1 MRSRRRSTSVAV
13 RAGVAVGVAGLA
25 LVGVSVPAATAQDRV
40 VRADRAEA
48 RACYNALLPAG
59 TAGVDRREVT
69 STVDGLVQAR
79 LAPGGGGREGDW
91 DVAVFDEAG
100 GIVAASSALR
110 SRELAESFV
119 TKGQR
124 LVVQACRYAGPAG
137 TATLGVDFLALTPQ
151 GTPTAAE
158 RAEVV
163 RVETPRREDKD
174 TLLGLD
180 LDLTEK
186 GDATGVEVVLAG
198 DADRETLRAS
208 GLGYTTVDA
217 DLSRTS
223 REAAARD
230 RAYAARGRASGL
242 PSRRTSYRH
251 LYEYEH
257 ELKEL
262 ARGNPRLVRAFTLA
276 EPTPEG
282 RDVVA
287 VEIAR
292 DVDTAA
298 DGKPVN
304 LLMGVHHA
312 REWPAGEHA
321 IEWAHELVNGH
332 HRDNSIR
339 SLVAK
344 TRNVVV
350 PIVNPDGFSVSRE
363 AEPKGDFTRFDYE
376 MKRKNC
382 RADDS
387 PPQLRTGVCRANP
400 GGTARGTDPN
410 RNYAGFWGGA
420 GAGVTW
426 NSETFRGS
434 APFSEPETRNVRA
447 LVSSRAVTNLITL
460 HTYGNLVLRPPGVA
474 AVRAPLEEPVVKAL
488 GDRMASRNGYDSIPS
503 WGLYDTTGTTED
515 WSYWA
520 TGGFGFTF
528 EINPGGFHPPYEDAV
543 VAEYTGAAPAAGAG
557 RGGNRAAF
565 LDMLTNAAD
574 PAAHSTLVGTA
585 PAGHQLKVH
594 KTFRTPTSPVR
605 QPDGSTTPPI
615 QVTDTVESTYSSTGG
630 RFTWSVNPSTRPYV
644 AGRYGRD
651 PQGPPQAAVALAN
664 PPGVPA
670 ENTSFPG
677 NPVAERIPFT
687 VQAPPAADNGRFD
700 VSVSWGSTRTDW
712 DLYVLNAAG
721 QVVTQSARGGTNSER
736 ATLLDPPAGEYT
748 AVLVNY
754 EQADPAN
761 PDDWTAGRVE
771 FASPVPPTY
780 GVEEA
785 YTLTCTDRQGRVV
798 GLTDVFVDR
807 GETVDVGEVCAD
819 PTRAAK
825 QRRR

>member
-1 MRSRRRSTSVAV
+1 MRSRHRSTRVVV
-13 RAGVAVGVAGLA
+13 RAGVAVGVVGLA
-25 LVGVSVPAATAQDRV
+25 LVGVAVPPATAQDRE
-40 VRADRAEA
+40 VRADRSAF
-48 RACYNALLPAG
+48 RACHASLLPAG

-69 STVDGLVQAR
+69 SEVDGLVQAR
-79 LAPGGGGREGDW
+79 LAPGNGREGDW
-91 DVAVFDEAG
+91 DLAVFDKASG
-100 GIVAASSALR
+100 AVVAASAALR

-119 TKGQR
+119 RKGQQ
-124 LVVQACRYAGPAG
+124 LVVQACRYDGPSR

-151 GTPTAAE
+151 GTPTTAE

-163 RVETPRREDKD
+163 RVETPRQEDKD

-198 DADRETLRAS
+198 DADRETLRRS
-208 GLGYTTVDA
+208 GLKSTTVDA

-223 REAAARD
+223 REAAERD
-230 RAYAARGRASGL
+230 RAYTARGRASGL

-251 LYEYEH
+251 LYEYEY

-276 EPTPEG
+276 EPTNEG

-287 VEIAR
+287 VEIAE
-292 DVDTAA
+292 DVDNAA

-304 LLMGVHHA
+304 VLMGVHHA

-321 IEWAHELVNGH
+321 VEWAHELVNGY

-339 SLVAK
+339 SLVAR
-344 TRNVVV
+344 TRNIVV
-350 PIVNPDGFSVSRE
+350 PIVNADGFSISRE

-387 PPQLRTGVCRANP
+387 PPQLRTGVCKANP
-400 GGTARGTDPN
+400 GGSARGTDPN

-420 GAGVTW
+420 GAGLTW
-426 NSETFRGS
+426 GSETFRGS
-434 APFSEPETRNVRA
+434 APFSEPETRNIRD
-447 LVSSRAVTNLITL
+447 LVSKRAVTNLITL

-474 AVRAPLEEPVVKAL
+474 DVRAPLEEPVVKAL

-528 EINPGGFHPPYEDAV
+528 EINTAGFHPPYEDAV
-543 VAEYTGAAPAAGAG
+543 VAEYVGAPPAAGAG
-557 RGGNRAAF
+557 KGGNRAAF
-565 LDMLTNAAD
+565 LDMLANAAD
-574 PAAHSTLVGTA
+574 PAAHATLVGTA
-585 PAGHQLKVH
+585 PKGYRLKVH
-594 KTFRTPTSPVR
+594 KTFQTPTSPVR
-605 QPDGSTTPPI
+605 QPDGTTTPPI

-651 PQGPPQAAVALAN
+651 PLAPPQAAIALPN

-670 ENTSFPG
+670 ENTRFPG
-677 NPVAERIPFT
+677 NPVAESIPFT
-687 VQAPPAADNGRFD
+687 VQGVPAVDNGRFD
-700 VSVSWGSTRTDW
+700 VSVSWTSTSTDW
-712 DLYVLNAAG
+712 DLYVLDAAG
-721 QVVTQSARGGTNSER
+721 QVVTQSAAGGTNSER
-736 ATLLDPPAGEYT
+736 ATLLDPPAGQYT

-754 EQADPAN
+754 DQVDPAN
-761 PDDWTAGRVE
+761 PDDWAAGRVE
-771 FASPVPPTY
+771 FSSPVPPTY
-780 GVEEA
+780 GVKEA
-785 YTLTCTDRQGRVV
+785 YTLTCTDRQGRLV

-807 GETVDVGEVCAD
+807 GQTVDVGDVCTDSAR
-819 PTRAAK
+819 TTK

>member
-1 MRSRRRSTSVAV
+1 MRSRHRSTAAVV
-13 RAGVAVGVAGLA
+13 RAGVAVGVVGLA
-25 LVGVSVPAATAQDRV
+25 FAGVAVPAASAQDRE
-40 VRADRAEA
+40 VRADQAVT
-48 RACYNALLPAG
+48 RACHAALLPPG

-69 STVDGLVQAR
+69 SNVVGLVQAR
-79 LAPGGGGREGDW
+79 LTPAAGREGDW
-91 DVAVFDEAG
+91 DLAVFDRATG
-100 GIVAASSALR
+100 AVVAASAALR

-119 TKGQR
+119 TAGQQ
-124 LVVQACRYAGPAG
+124 LVVQACRYGGPAR

-163 RVETPRREDKD
+163 RVETPRQEDKD

-208 GLGYTTVDA
+208 GLAHTTVDP

-223 REAAARD
+223 RDAAAQD
-230 RAYAARGRASGL
+230 RAYASRGRASGL
-242 PSRRTSYRH
+242 PSGRTSYRH
-251 LYEYEH
+251 LYDYEY

-262 ARGNPRLVRAFTLA
+262 ARGNPRLVRAFTLP
-276 EPTPEG
+276 EPTVEG

-287 VEIAR
+287 VEIAK
-292 DVDTAA
+292 DVDNAA

-321 IEWAHELVNGH
+321 MEWAHELVNGY
-332 HRDNSIR
+332 HRDQAIR
-339 SLVAK
+339 SQVVK

-350 PIVNPDGFSVSRE
+350 PIVNADGFSVSRE

-387 PPQLRTGVCRANP
+387 PPQLRTGVCKANP
-400 GGTARGTDPN
+400 GGAARGTDPN

-420 GAGVTW
+420 GAGLTW
-426 NSETFRGS
+426 SSETFRGS

-474 AVRAPLEEPVVKAL
+474 AVRAPLEEPVVQAL

-503 WGLYDTTGTTED
+503 WGLYDTSGTTED

-528 EINPGGFHPPYEDAV
+528 EINPGGFHPPFENAV
-543 VAEYTGAAPAAGAG
+543 VAEYVGAAPAAGAG
-557 RGGNRAAF
+557 KGGNRGAF
-565 LDMLTNAAD
+565 LEMLANAAD
-574 PAAHSTLVGTA
+574 PAAHSTLVGSA
-585 PAGHQLKVH
+585 PAGHRLKVH

-605 QPDGSTTPPI
+605 QPDGTTAPPI
-615 QVTDTVESTYSSTGG
+615 QVTDTVESNYASTGG

-651 PQGPPQAAVALAN
+651 PQAPPQAAVALAN

-677 NPVAERIPFT
+677 NPVAESIPFT
-687 VQAPPAADNGRFD
+687 VEALPAADNGRFD
-700 VSVSWGSTRTDW
+700 VSVSWTSTRTDW
-712 DLYVLNAAG
+712 DLFVLDASG
-721 QVVTQSARGGTNSER
+721 QVVTQSAQGGTNSER
-736 ATLLDPPAGEYT
+736 ATLLDPPAGRYT

-754 EQADPAN
+754 DQVDPAN
-761 PDDWTAGRVE
+761 PDDWAAGKVE
-771 FASPVPPTY
+771 FSSPVPPTY
-780 GVEEA
+780 GVQEA
-785 YTLTCTDRQGRVV
+785 YTLTCTDRDGRLV

-807 GETVDVGEVCAD
+807 GQTVDVGEVCTDSARG
-819 PTRAAK
+819 TK

>member
-1 MRSRRRSTSVAV
+1 VV
-13 RAGVAVGVAGLA
+13 RAGVAVGVVGLA
-25 LVGVSVPAATAQDRV
+25 LVGVAVPAATAQDRV

-48 RACYNALLPAG
+48 RACHGALLPAG

-69 STVDGLVQAR
+69 SNVDGLVQAR
-79 LAPGGGGREGDW
+79 LAPGEGREGDW
-91 DVAVFDEAG
+91 DLAVFDEASG
-100 GIVAASSALR
+100 GVVAASAALR

-124 LVVQACRYAGPAG
+124 LVVQACRYGGPAR

-151 GTPTAAE
+151 GTPTTAE

-163 RVETPRREDKD
+163 RVETPRPEDKD
-174 TLLGLD
+174 ALLGLD

-198 DADRETLRAS
+198 DADRATLRGS
-208 GLGYTTVDA
+208 GLRYTTVDA

-223 REAAARD
+223 REAAAQD
-230 RAYAARGRASGL
+230 RAYAARGRASAL
-242 PSRRTSYRH
+242 PSGRTSYRH

-262 ARGNPRLVRAFTLA
+262 ARGNPRLVRAFTLP
-276 EPTPEG
+276 EPTVEG

-287 VEIAR
+287 VEITK
-292 DVDTAA
+292 DVGATG

-321 IEWAHELVNGH
+321 IEWAHELVNGY
-332 HRDNSIR
+332 HRDQSIR
-339 SLVAK
+339 SLVAR

-350 PIVNPDGFSVSRE
+350 PIVNADGFSVSRE

-387 PPQLRTGVCRANP
+387 PPQLRTGVCKANP
-400 GGTARGTDPN
+400 GGAARGTDPN

-420 GAGVTW
+420 GAGLTW
-426 NSETFRGS
+426 SSDTFRGS
-434 APFSEPETRNVRA
+434 APFSEPETRNIRA

-474 AVRAPLEEPVVKAL
+474 EVRAPLEEPVVKAL

-528 EINPGGFHPPYEDAV
+528 EINPGGFHPPYENAV
-543 VAEYTGAAPAAGAG
+543 VAEYTGTAPAAGAG
-557 RGGNRAAF
+557 KGGNRAAF
-565 LDMLTNAAD
+565 LDMLANAAD

-585 PAGHQLKVH
+585 PSGHQLKVH
-594 KTFRTPTSPVR
+594 KTFKTPTSPVR
-605 QPDGSTTPPI
+605 QPDGTTAPPI

-651 PQGPPQAAVALAN
+651 PVAPPQAAIPLAN

-677 NPVAERIPFT
+677 DPTAERIPFT

-700 VSVSWGSTRTDW
+700 VSVSWASTGTDW
-712 DLYVLNAAG
+712 DLYVLDASG
-721 QVVTQSARGGTNSER
+721 QVVAQSARGGTNSER
-736 ATLLDPPAGEYT
+736 ATLLDPPAGDYT
-748 AVLVNY
+748 AVLVNFD
-754 EQADPAN
+754 QADPAA
-761 PDDWTAGRVE
+761 PDDWVAGRVE
-771 FASPVPPTY
+771 FSAPVPPTY
-780 GVEEA
+780 GVREA
-785 YTLTCTDRQGRVV
+785 YTLTCTDRQGRLV

-807 GETVDVGEVCAD
+807 GETVDVGDVCTDSA
-819 PTRAAK
+819 RAGK

>member
-1 MRSRRRSTSVAV
+1 MGTRHRATSVAL
-13 RAGVAVGVAGLA
+13 RAGVATGVVGLA
-25 LVGVSVPAATAQDRV
+25 LVGVTVPAATAEDRV
-40 VRADRAEA
+40 VRADQAVT
-48 RACYNALLPAG
+48 RACHASLLPPG

-69 STVDGLVQAR
+69 SNVDGLVQAR
-79 LAPGGGGREGDW
+79 LAPGDGREGDW
-91 DVAVFDEAG
+91 DVAVFDEADG
-100 GIVAASSALR
+100 AVVAASAALR

-124 LVVQACRYAGPAG
+124 LVVQACRYAGPAR
-137 TATLGVDFLALTPQ
+137 TATLGVDFLALTPR
-151 GTPTAAE
+151 GTPTTVE

-163 RVETPRREDKD
+163 RVETPRQEDKD
-174 TLLGLD
+174 ALLGLD

-198 DADRETLRAS
+198 DADRATLRDS
-208 GLGYTTVDA
+208 GLKHTTVDP
-217 DLSRTS
+217 DLSRTA
-223 REAAARD
+223 RDAAARD

-242 PSRRTSYRH
+242 PSGRTSYRH
-251 LYEYEH
+251 LYEYEY

-262 ARGNPRLVRAFTLA
+262 ARGNPRLVRAFTLP
-276 EPTPEG
+276 EPTVEG

-287 VEIAR
+287 VEIAK
-292 DVDTAA
+292 DVDNAA

-321 IEWAHELVNGH
+321 IEWAHELVNGY
-332 HRDNSIR
+332 HRDRSIR
-339 SLVAK
+339 SQVVK
-344 TRNVVV
+344 TRNIVV
-350 PIVNPDGFSVSRE
+350 PIVNADGFSVSRE
-363 AEPKGDFTRFDYE
+363 AEPNGDFARFDYE

-387 PPQLRTGVCRANP
+387 PPQLRTGVCKANP
-400 GGTARGTDPN
+400 GGRDRGTDPN

-420 GAGVTW
+420 GAGLTW
-426 NSETFRGS
+426 SSETFRGPE
-434 APFSEPETRNVRA
+434 PFSEPETRNIRS

-503 WGLYDTTGTTED
+503 WGLYDTTGSTED

-543 VAEYTGAAPAAGAG
+543 VAEYVGAAPAAGAG
-557 RGGNRAAF
+557 KGGNRAAF
-565 LDMLTNAAD
+565 LDMLANAAD

-585 PAGHQLKVH
+585 PHGYRLKVH

-605 QPDGSTTPPI
+605 QADGSTLPPI
-615 QVTDTVESTYSSTGG
+615 QVTDTVESRYSSTGG
-630 RFTWSVNPSTRPYV
+630 RFTWAVNPSTRPYV
-644 AGRYGRD
+644 AGRHGRD
-651 PQGPPQAAVALAN
+651 PQGPPQAAITLAN

-677 NPVAERIPFT
+677 NQVAERIPFT
-687 VQAPPAADNGRFD
+687 VQGPPAADNGRFD
-700 VSVSWGSTRTDW
+700 VSVSWTSTRTDW
-712 DLYVLNAAG
+712 DLFVLDAAG
-721 QVVTQSARGGTNSER
+721 QVVAQSASGGTNSER
-736 ATLLDPPAGEYT
+736 ATLLDPPVGEYT

-754 EQADPAN
+754 DQVDPAD
-761 PDDWTAGRVE
+761 PDDWTGGVVE

-780 GVEEA
+780 GVAEA
-785 YTLTCTDRQGRVV
+785 YTLTCADRDGRLV

-807 GETVDVGEVCAD
+807 GETVDVGDVCTDSA
-819 PTRAAK
+819 RATK